1 MYFIQPVSHS
11 AALLGWG
18 ISAVHR
24 KNTHPCGFLIR
35 DLFVEEGRKKK
46 EKGRRKE
53 RGKEIEEGKKQGK
66 AKCNDRYR

>member
-24 KNTHPCGFLIR
+24 KITHPCGFLIR
-35 DLFVEEGRKKK
+35 DLFVEEGRKRK
-46 EKGRRKE
+46 EKGRRK
-53 RGKEIEEGKKQGK
+53 
-66 AKCNDRYR
+66 